1 MRFREEGGEGREE
14 KLTTFKFKTKLL
26 SSGYQDRVG
35 DRPRREGTD
44 LEAGQAEAAS
54 PSHVSCL
61 CQPTA

>member
-1 MRFREEGGEGREE
+1 MRFREKGDEGREE
-14 KLTTFKFKTKLL
+14 QLPTFKFKSKPL
-26 SSGYQDRVG
+26 SSGNQDWVG
-35 DRPRREGTD
+35 DRSRREGTD